1 MQIYSSHFNTFYY
14 QKWDSNGIGDKGQ
27 TLIMAMGH
35 LTIQLLHLVQ
45 KRDYAE
51 KKLSIHCASCPVA
64 THSGIWQVQV
74 SHSFEN
80 EKMET
85 SATASRQQA

>member
-1 MQIYSSHFNTFYY
+1 MQVYSSHFNTFYY
-14 QKWDSNGIGDKGQ
+14 QKWGSNRIGDKGQ
-27 TLIMAMGH
+27 TLIKAMGH
-35 LTIQLLHLVQ
+35 LYIQVLHLV
-45 KRDYAE
+45 KKKGLRR